1 MIAELTRYAHWCRA
15 HWGIADGVFYQSSC
29 AEACRH
35 AHDGVPRRRPFSAL
49 TPCREPPRARRT
61 TALPPRWAYG
71 DSTCAWRG
79 LDAGMEA
86 DTMAQI
92 GGATGSVGDPS
103 GRSTERNALS
113 PEELNAN
120 AEAITAQ
127 VTSFLARGVPFALTR
142 TSSRNGAGEV
152 KGGTV
157 RVENNL
163 EWLGGMGLL
172 KFLSTVGK
180 TARMGVMLSRE
191 RSVDP
196 SVRLSLLTFG
206 LAAYDLAST
215 RHRDCPLPSSHTSSS
230 RRSTSSPSIS
240 DITAR
245 SNSADRTSWGIS

>member
-1 MIAELTRYAHWCRA
+1 M
-15 HWGIADGVFYQSSC
+15 
-29 AEACRH
+29 
-35 AHDGVPRRRPFSAL
+35 
-49 TPCREPPRARRT
+49 
-61 TALPPRWAYG
+61 
-71 DSTCAWRG
+71 
-79 LDAGMEA
+79 
-86 DTMAQI
+86 
-92 GGATGSVGDPS
+92 GDPS

-172 KFLSTVGK
+172 NFLSTVGK

-191 RSVDP
+191 RSVYS
-196 SVRLSLLTFG
+196 SVPLSLLTFDFPV
-206 LAAYDLAST
+206 YDPAST
-215 RHRDCPLPSSHTSSS
+215 RPRDCPSPNSRTSFFK
-230 RRSTSSPSIS
+230 RSTS
-240 DITAR
+240 
-245 SNSADRTSWGIS
+245 